1 MIISGT
7 IVLDADGQATT
18 SRELHARLA
27 DLVERRRAAATTV
40 AALLDTWRGATAT
53 GFAERSAEWDDHAG
67 AVLDALGA
75 SLAAIDLA
83 RADLL
88 DADSRRGDAA
98 AVLAG
103 RLG

>member
-7 IVLDADGQATT
+7 IALDGDGQAIT

-27 DLVERRRAAATTV
+27 DLDERRRAAATTV
-40 AALLDTWRGATAT
+40 ARLLDTWRGAAASRFGEQWTQ
-53 GFAERSAEWDDHAG
+53 WDVHAA

-83 RADLL
+83 RAEMLEVDGL
-88 DADSRRGDAA
+88 RGEAA
-98 AVLAG
+98 ASLVG

>member
-7 IVLDADGQATT
+7 IALDGDGQATT

-27 DLVERRRAAATTV
+27 DLDERRRAAATTV
-40 AALLDTWRGATAT
+40 ARLLDTWRGAAASRFGEQWTQ
-53 GFAERSAEWDDHAG
+53 WDVHAA

-83 RADLL
+83 RAEMLEVDGL
-88 DADSRRGDAA
+88 RGGAA
-98 AVLAG
+98 ASLVG